1 MLKLICLRVVSFPQ
15 RRAYKKEKTFWESFH
30 PSNVYSTNI
39 SLDKLYYKL
48 VCYMTPGHEIIHKG
62 INAVHLWKIKI
73 NVNRMGILWKALI
86 NAIENWK
93 YLFVFRS
100 TNLAIIGWRQSTT
113 LFGNPK

>member
-1 MLKLICLRVVSFPQ
+1 MVIFFQKVTTHVMLKLICLRVVSFPQ

-73 NVNRMGILWKALI
+73 NVLLKAI
-86 NAIENWK
+86 VWEFYEKRW
-93 YLFVFRS
+93 
-100 TNLAIIGWRQSTT
+100 
-113 LFGNPK
+113 